1 MKSLLNNPSR
11 RCMGD
16 LWWQLN
22 DVSPV
27 MSWSLLD
34 MEGVEKE
41 KK

>member
-1 MKSLLNNPSR
+1 
-11 RCMGD
+11 

-34 MEGVEKE
+34 MDGNEKA
-41 KK
+41 KHWLAIASLIVF